1 MSQQSLFERIV
12 SNESENRTTKSVIK
26 FYLITQL
33 NPSGIESCIL
43 SGDIIVRNLHVSGI
57 WKIFQFASTIYTLQP
72 WRWRHEVWD
81 TFEFRIIPEE
91 NMRFLIC
98 SLILPEGPPNLWSAT
113 GRCITFCNVWKL
125 NFLLK
130 KNYKR
135 WDVEILWPFLLS

>member
-26 FYLITQL
+26 FYLITQM

-91 NMRFLIC
+91 NKDIARRGPWSWDFSYAVSFCLRAPQIYD
-98 SLILPEGPPNLWSAT
+98 LPLVDALHSAMYE
-113 GRCITFCNVWKL
+113 N
-125 NFLLK
+125 
-130 KNYKR
+130 
-135 WDVEILWPFLLS
+135 